1 MKTILLADSHT
12 IVRAGVRKILDAVPD
27 FTVVAETS
35 ESDETVAKVRE
46 HQPDCVLIDCALPEM
61 GGLEATRRLI
71 RLPSPPKIVG
81 FGAQADGP
89 VPVHMMSAGAIGYLS
104 KSCEPRDVVFAIRS
118 VIHGQRYI
126 EGNVARALLEQ
137 GMDGRRTP
145 IDDLSRRELE
155 VLTMVSH
162 AHTQDDI
169 ARRLCVSPKTVS
181 TYRTRICRKLD
192 VKSDVQLVHI
202 ALRYGLLNI

>member
-12 IVRAGVRKILDAVPD
+12 IVRAGLRKILDTVPD
-27 FTVVAETS
+27 FTVVAETAS
-35 ESDETVAKVRE
+35 GDETVALVRKYE
-46 HQPDCVLIDCALPEM
+46 PDCVLIDCALPEM
-61 GGLEATRRLI
+61 GGLEATRRLV
-71 RLPSPPKIVG
+71 RLEGRSKIVG
-81 FGAQADGP
+81 FGDQSDGP
-89 VPVHMMSAGAIGYLS
+89 VPMHMMAAGAVGYLS
-104 KSCEPRDVVFAIRS
+104 KSCETRDLVHAIRS

-137 GMDGRRTP
+137 GIDGRRTP
-145 IDDLSRRELE
+145 IDELSKRELE

-169 ARRLCVSPKTVS
+169 ARQLCVSPKTIS

-202 ALRYGLLNI
+202 ALRYGLLRM